1 MESSGLTLDLCPS
14 RNGGVSTGAL
24 AATPPHGKR
33 HFFASSHDPGSDPF
47 LVAELIQ
54 AGKRKQAL
62 MKYRELTGIDM
73 GHARKVIDGL

>member
-1 MESSGLTLDLCPS
+1 
-14 RNGGVSTGAL
+14 
-24 AATPPHGKR
+24 
-33 HFFASSHDPGSDPF
+33 

-73 GHARKVIDGL
+73 GHAQKVIDGL